1 MPPLV
6 ADTGGLLRA
15 LARRPDGRPAWPDYE
30 RALTQASAVIVPGL
44 ILAEVDYFL
53 RAERAA
59 MRKLIRE
66 IVDPATTYELEPVSA
81 ADLARAAQLDAKF
94 QQLQLGLV
102 DGVVAAVAERRRI
115 NRVLTADRRDFAT
128 LRVGARYT
136 QALMMLPSNP
146 VGEHA
151 IIPRACERVQ
161 VAPAL
166 WSAYL
171 RRHASR
177 AVSIGACSELAE
189 MLRQLLET
197 SEAGR
202 ELAEQGCLR
211 RGPVH

>member
-1 MPPLV
+1 VTPPLV

-53 RAERAA
+53 GAERAA

-136 QALMMLPSNP
+136 QALMMLP
-146 VGEHA
+146 
-151 IIPRACERVQ
+151 
-161 VAPAL
+161 
-166 WSAYL
+166 
-171 RRHASR
+171 
-177 AVSIGACSELAE
+177 
-189 MLRQLLET
+189 
-197 SEAGR
+197 
-202 ELAEQGCLR
+202 
-211 RGPVH
+211 

>member
-6 ADTGGLLRA
+6 ADTGGLLRR

-30 RALTQASAVIVPGL
+30 RALPQASAFIAPGL

-102 DGVVAAVAERRRI
+102 DGGVAAVAERRRI
-115 NRVLTADRRDFAT
+115 HPVVTA
-128 LRVGARYT
+128 
-136 QALMMLPSNP
+136 
-146 VGEHA
+146 
-151 IIPRACERVQ
+151 
-161 VAPAL
+161 
-166 WSAYL
+166 
-171 RRHASR
+171 
-177 AVSIGACSELAE
+177 GAC
-189 MLRQLLET
+189 
-197 SEAGR
+197 
-202 ELAEQGCLR
+202 
-211 RGPVH
+211 